1 MRLTLE
7 RLSKQFKNRI
17 AVDDVNAE
25 LREGIYGFLGA
36 NGAGKT
42 TLMQMICGI
51 VAPTKGEV
59 KVDGKNN
66 VEMGMEFRDMLGYLP
81 QEFGYTPG
89 FTAKDFM
96 LYIAS
101 VKGIPPRRAKRK
113 SEELLELV
121 NLKEDMN
128 RKIRTFS
135 GGMKR
140 RLGIAQALLNDPKI
154 LIMDEPTAGLDPKE
168 RAYFRNVIAEMAPNK
183 IIIIST
189 HIVSDIEY
197 ISDQVLIMKK
207 GRFLLQGTAEELVA
221 EVNGM
226 VWSCRVPAGDWLSFE
241 NRHTIVN
248 SRNLGSVVEARVISP
263 FAPCADCGQTEPTLE
278 DLYLKCFADEQSL
291 DARDLSDKSMR
302 VGRRGKRL

>member
-17 AVDDVNAE
+17 AVENVNAE
-25 LREGIYGFLGA
+25 LTEGIYGFLGA

-51 VAPTKGEV
+51 IAPTAGEV
-59 KVDGKNN
+59 KVNGKNN
-66 VEMGMEFRDMLGYLP
+66 TEMGEEFRDLLGYLP

-89 FTAKDFM
+89 FTAEDFM
-96 LYIAS
+96 FYIAS
-101 VKGIPPRRAKRK
+101 VKGLDPRYAKRRTR
-113 SEELLELV
+113 ELMELV
-121 NLKEDMN
+121 SLEGDMK

-154 LIMDEPTAGLDPKE
+154 LIMDEPPAGLDPKE
-168 RAYFRNVIAEMAPNK
+168 RAYFRNVIAEMAQDK

-197 ISDQVLIMKK
+197 ISDQVIIMKK
-207 GRFLLQGTAEELVA
+207 GRFLLQGTTEELTA
-221 EVNGM
+221 EADGM
-226 VWSCRVPAGDWLSFE
+226 VWSCRIPSREWLSFE
-241 NRHTIVN
+241 SSHTVAN
-248 SRNLGSVVEARVISP
+248 SKNMGDVVEARVISP
-263 FAPCADCGQTEPTLE
+263 SCPCADAEQAEPTLE
-278 DLYLKCFADEQSL
+278 DLYLKCFSDEIGNMAPQ
-291 DARDLSDKSMR
+291 
-302 VGRRGKRL
+302 RRKERRRRL

>member
-17 AVDDVNAE
+17 AVENVNAE
-25 LREGIYGFLGA
+25 LTEGIYGFLGA

-51 VAPTKGEV
+51 VAPTSGEV
-59 KVDGKNN
+59 KLNGKN
-66 VEMGMEFRDMLGYLP
+66 VTEMGEQFRDLLGYLP

-89 FTAKDFM
+89 FTAEDFM

-101 VKGIPPRRAKRK
+101 VKGLDPRYARRRTR
-113 SEELLELV
+113 ELMKLVSLEG
-121 NLKEDMN
+121 DMK

-140 RLGIAQALLNDPKI
+140 RLGIAQAPLNDPKI

-168 RAYFRNVIAEMAPNK
+168 RAYFRNVIAEMAQDK

-197 ISDQVLIMKK
+197 ISDQVILMKK
-207 GRFLLQGTAEELVA
+207 GRFILQGTTEELTA
-221 EVNGM
+221 EAEGM
-226 VWSCRVPAGDWLSFE
+226 VWSCRVPVREWAAFE
-241 NRHTIVN
+241 NSHTVAN
-248 SRNLGSVVEARVISP
+248 SRNLGERVEARVISTER
-263 FAPCADCGQTEPTLE
+263 PCADAEQAEPTLE
-278 DLYLKCFADEQSL
+278 DLYLKCFSDELGMLEQS
-291 DARDLSDKSMR
+291 SGKK
-302 VGRRGKRL
+302 RRGRS

>member
-17 AVDDVNAE
+17 AVENVNAE
-25 LREGIYGFLGA
+25 LTEGIYGFLGA

-51 VAPTKGEV
+51 VAPTSGEV
-59 KVDGKNN
+59 KLNGKN
-66 VEMGMEFRDMLGYLP
+66 VTEMGEQFRDLLGYLP

-89 FTAKDFM
+89 FTAEDFL

-101 VKGIPPRRAKRK
+101 VKGLDPRYARRRTR
-113 SEELLELV
+113 ELMKLVSLEG
-121 NLKEDMN
+121 DMK

-168 RAYFRNVIAEMAPNK
+168 RAYFRNVISEMAQDK

-197 ISDQVLIMKK
+197 ISDQVIIMKK
-207 GRFLLQGTAEELVA
+207 GRFILQGTTEELTA
-221 EVNGM
+221 EAEGM
-226 VWSCRVPAGDWLSFE
+226 VWSCRVPVREWAAFE
-241 NRHTIVN
+241 ISHTVAN
-248 SRNLGSVVEARVISP
+248 SRNLGEMVEARVISP
-263 FAPCADCGQTEPTLE
+263 ERPCADAEQAEPTLE
-278 DLYLKCFADEQSL
+278 DLYLKCFSDELGMLEQTGG
-291 DARDLSDKSMR
+291 KK
-302 VGRRGKRL
+302 RRGRS

>member
-17 AVDDVNAE
+17 AVENVNAE
-25 LREGIYGFLGA
+25 LTEGIYGFLGA

-51 VAPTKGEV
+51 VAPTSGEV
-59 KVDGKNN
+59 KLNGKN
-66 VEMGMEFRDMLGYLP
+66 VTEMGEQFRDLLGYLP

-89 FTAKDFM
+89 FTAEDFL

-101 VKGIPPRRAKRK
+101 VKGLDPRYARRRTR
-113 SEELLELV
+113 ELMKLVSLEG
-121 NLKEDMN
+121 DMK

-168 RAYFRNVIAEMAPNK
+168 RAYFRNVISEMAQDK

-197 ISDQVLIMKK
+197 ISDQVIIMKK
-207 GRFLLQGTAEELVA
+207 GRFILQGTTEELTA
-221 EVNGM
+221 EAEGM
-226 VWSCRVPAGDWLSFE
+226 VWSCRVPVREWAAFE
-241 NRHTIVN
+241 ISHTVAN
-248 SRNLGSVVEARVISP
+248 SRNLGEMVEARVISP
-263 FAPCADCGQTEPTLE
+263 ERPCADAEQTEPTLE
-278 DLYLKCFADEQSL
+278 DLYLKCFSDELGMLEQT
-291 DARDLSDKSMR
+291 DGKK
-302 VGRRGKRL
+302 RRGRS

>member
-17 AVDDVNAE
+17 AVENVNAE
-25 LREGIYGFLGA
+25 LTEGIYGFLGA

-51 VAPTKGEV
+51 VAPTSGEV
-59 KVDGKNN
+59 KLNGKN
-66 VEMGMEFRDMLGYLP
+66 VTEMGEQFRDLLGYLP

-89 FTAKDFM
+89 FTAEDFL

-101 VKGIPPRRAKRK
+101 VKGLDPRYARRRTR
-113 SEELLELV
+113 ELMKLVSLEG
-121 NLKEDMN
+121 DMKQ
-128 RKIRTFS
+128 KIRTFS

-168 RAYFRNVIAEMAPNK
+168 RAYFRNVISEMAQDK

-197 ISDQVLIMKK
+197 ISDQVIIMKK
-207 GRFLLQGTAEELVA
+207 GRFILQGTTEELTA
-221 EVNGM
+221 EAEGM
-226 VWSCRVPAGDWLSFE
+226 VWSCRVPVREWAAFE
-241 NRHTIVN
+241 ISHTVAN
-248 SRNLGSVVEARVISP
+248 SRNLGEMVEARVISP
-263 FAPCADCGQTEPTLE
+263 ERPCADAEEAEPTLE
-278 DLYLKCFADEQSL
+278 DLYLKCFSDELGMLEQS
-291 DARDLSDKSMR
+291 SGKK
-302 VGRRGKRL
+302 RRGRS

>member
-17 AVDDVNAE
+17 AVENVNAE
-25 LREGIYGFLGA
+25 LTEGIYGFLGA

-51 VAPTKGEV
+51 VAPTSGEV
-59 KVDGKNN
+59 KLNGKN
-66 VEMGMEFRDMLGYLP
+66 VTEMGEQFRELLGYLP

-89 FTAKDFM
+89 FTAEDFM

-101 VKGIPPRRAKRK
+101 VKGLDPRYARRRTR
-113 SEELLELV
+113 ELMKLVSLEG
-121 NLKEDMN
+121 DMK

-168 RAYFRNVIAEMAPNK
+168 RAYFRNVIAEMAQDK

-197 ISDQVLIMKK
+197 ISDQVILMKK
-207 GRFLLQGTAEELVA
+207 GRFILQGTTEELTA
-221 EVNGM
+221 EAEGM
-226 VWSCRVPAGDWLSFE
+226 VWSCRVPVREWAAFE
-241 NRHTIVN
+241 NSHTVAN
-248 SRNLGSVVEARVISP
+248 SRNLGERVEARVISTER
-263 FAPCADCGQTEPTLE
+263 PCADAEQAEPTLE
-278 DLYLKCFADEQSL
+278 DLYLKCFSDELGMLEQS
-291 DARDLSDKSMR
+291 SGKK
-302 VGRRGKRL
+302 RRGRS

>member
-1 MRLTLE
+1 MWMRLTLE

-17 AVDDVNAE
+17 AVENVNAE
-25 LREGIYGFLGA
+25 LSEGIYGFLGA

-51 VAPTKGEV
+51 VAPTSGEV
-59 KVDGKNN
+59 KVNGKNN
-66 VEMGMEFRDMLGYLP
+66 TEMGEEFRDLLGYLP

-89 FTAKDFM
+89 FTAEDFM

-101 VKGIPPRRAKRK
+101 VKGLDPRYARRRTR
-113 SEELLELV
+113 ELMKLVSLEG
-121 NLKEDMN
+121 DMK

-168 RAYFRNVIAEMAPNK
+168 RAYFRNVIAEMAQDK

-197 ISDQVLIMKK
+197 ISDQVIIMKK
-207 GRFLLQGTAEELVA
+207 GRFILQGTTEELTA
-221 EVNGM
+221 EAEGM
-226 VWSCRVPAGDWLSFE
+226 VWSCRVPAREWLSFE
-241 NRHTIVN
+241 KSHTVAN
-248 SRNLGSVVEARVISP
+248 SRNLGNVVEARVICP
-263 FAPCADCGQTEPTLE
+263 DRPCADAEQTEPTLE
-278 DLYLKCFADEQSL
+278 DLYLKCFSDEIGTMEQS
-291 DARDLSDKSMR
+291 SGKK
-302 VGRRGKRL
+302 RRRRL

>member
-17 AVDDVNAE
+17 AVENVNAE
-25 LREGIYGFLGA
+25 LTEGIYGFLGA

-51 VAPTKGEV
+51 VAPTSGEV
-59 KVDGKNN
+59 KLNGKNIT
-66 VEMGMEFRDMLGYLP
+66 EMGEQFRNLLGYLP

-89 FTAKDFM
+89 FTAEDFM

-101 VKGIPPRRAKRK
+101 VKGLDPRYARRRTR
-113 SEELLELV
+113 ELMKLVSLEG
-121 NLKEDMN
+121 DMK

-168 RAYFRNVIAEMAPNK
+168 RAYFRNVISEMAQDK

-197 ISDQVLIMKK
+197 ISDQVIIMKK
-207 GRFLLQGTAEELVA
+207 GRFILQGTTEELTAAA
-221 EVNGM
+221 EGM
-226 VWSCRVPAGDWLSFE
+226 VWSCRVPVREWAAFE
-241 NRHTIVN
+241 NSHTVAN
-248 SRNLGSVVEARVISP
+248 SRNLGEMVEARVISQER
-263 FAPCADCGQTEPTLE
+263 PCADAEQAEPTLE
-278 DLYLKCFADEQSL
+278 DLYLKCFSDEL
-291 DARDLSDKSMR
+291 GMMERTGEKK
-302 VGRRGKRL
+302 RRERS

>member
-1 MRLTLE
+1 MRLTME

-17 AVDDVNAE
+17 AVENVNAE
-25 LREGIYGFLGA
+25 LTEGIYGFLGA

-51 VAPTKGEV
+51 IAPTAGEV
-59 KVDGKNN
+59 KVNGKNN
-66 VEMGMEFRDMLGYLP
+66 TEMGEEFRDLLGYLP

-89 FTAKDFM
+89 FTAEDFM
-96 LYIAS
+96 FYIAS
-101 VKGIPPRRAKRK
+101 VKGLDPRYAKRRTR
-113 SEELLELV
+113 ELMELV
-121 NLKEDMN
+121 SLEGDMK

-168 RAYFRNVIAEMAPNK
+168 RAYFRNVIAEMAQDK

-197 ISDQVLIMKK
+197 ISDQVIIMKK
-207 GRFLLQGTAEELVA
+207 GRFLLQGTTEELTA
-221 EVNGM
+221 EADGM
-226 VWSCRVPAGDWLSFE
+226 VWSCRIPSREWLSFE
-241 NRHTIVN
+241 SSHTVAN
-248 SRNLGSVVEARVISP
+248 SKNMGDVVEARVISP
-263 FAPCADCGQTEPTLE
+263 SCPCADAEQAEPTLE
-278 DLYLKCFADEQSL
+278 DLYLKCFSDEIGNMAPQ
-291 DARDLSDKSMR
+291 
-302 VGRRGKRL
+302 RRKERRRRL

>member
-17 AVDDVNAE
+17 AVENVNAE
-25 LREGIYGFLGA
+25 LTEGIYGFLGA

-51 VAPTKGEV
+51 VAPTSGEV
-59 KVDGKNN
+59 KINGKNN
-66 VEMGMEFRDMLGYLP
+66 IEMGEEFRNLLGYLP

-89 FTAKDFM
+89 FTAEDFM

-101 VKGIPPRRAKRK
+101 VKGLDPRYARRRTR
-113 SEELLELV
+113 ELMKLVSLEG
-121 NLKEDMN
+121 DMK

-168 RAYFRNVIAEMAPNK
+168 RAYFRNVIAEMAQDK

-197 ISDQVLIMKK
+197 ISDQVIIMKK
-207 GRFLLQGTAEELVA
+207 GRFILQGTTEELTAGA
-221 EVNGM
+221 EGM
-226 VWSCRVPAGDWLSFE
+226 VWSCRVPAREWMSFE
-241 NRHTIVN
+241 NSHTVAN
-248 SRNLGSVVEARVISP
+248 SRNLGDMVEARVISP
-263 FAPCADCGQTEPTLE
+263 DRPCADAEQTEPTLE
-278 DLYLKCFADEQSL
+278 DLYLKCFSEEMGNTTPEQ
-291 DARDLSDKSMR
+291 RKE
-302 VGRRGKRL
+302 RRRRL

>member
-17 AVDDVNAE
+17 AVENVNAE
-25 LREGIYGFLGA
+25 LTEGIYGFLGA

-51 VAPTKGEV
+51 VAPTSGEV
-59 KVDGKNN
+59 KLNGKN
-66 VEMGMEFRDMLGYLP
+66 VTEMGEQFRDLLGYLP

-89 FTAKDFM
+89 FTAEDFL

-101 VKGIPPRRAKRK
+101 VKGLDPRYARRRTR
-113 SEELLELV
+113 ELMKLVSLEG
-121 NLKEDMN
+121 DMK

-168 RAYFRNVIAEMAPNK
+168 RAYFRNVISEMAQDK

-197 ISDQVLIMKK
+197 ISDQVIIMKK
-207 GRFLLQGTAEELVA
+207 GRFILQGTTEELTA
-221 EVNGM
+221 EAEGM
-226 VWSCRVPAGDWLSFE
+226 VWSCRVPVREWAAFE
-241 NRHTIVN
+241 ISHTVAN
-248 SRNLGSVVEARVISP
+248 SRNLGERVEARVISP
-263 FAPCADCGQTEPTLE
+263 ERPCADAEQAEPTLE
-278 DLYLKCFADEQSL
+278 DLYLKCFSDELEMLEQTGG
-291 DARDLSDKSMR
+291 KK
-302 VGRRGKRL
+302 RRGRS

>member
-17 AVDDVNAE
+17 AVENVNAE
-25 LREGIYGFLGA
+25 LTEGIYGFLGA

-51 VAPTKGEV
+51 VAPTSGEV
-59 KVDGKNN
+59 KLNGKN
-66 VEMGMEFRDMLGYLP
+66 VTEMGEQFRDLLGYLP

-89 FTAKDFM
+89 FTAEDFL

-101 VKGIPPRRAKRK
+101 VKGLDPRYARRRTR
-113 SEELLELV
+113 ELMKLVSLEG
-121 NLKEDMN
+121 DMK

-168 RAYFRNVIAEMAPNK
+168 RAYFRNVISEMAQDK

-197 ISDQVLIMKK
+197 ISDQVILMKK
-207 GRFLLQGTAEELVA
+207 GRFILQGTTEELTA
-221 EVNGM
+221 EAEGM
-226 VWSCRVPAGDWLSFE
+226 VWSCRVPVREWAAFE
-241 NRHTIVN
+241 NSHTVAN
-248 SRNLGSVVEARVISP
+248 SRNLGERVEARVISTER
-263 FAPCADCGQTEPTLE
+263 PCADAEQAEPTLE
-278 DLYLKCFADEQSL
+278 DLYLKCFSDELGMLEQS
-291 DARDLSDKSMR
+291 SGKK
-302 VGRRGKRL
+302 RRGRS

>member
-17 AVDDVNAE
+17 AVENVNAE
-25 LREGIYGFLGA
+25 LTEGIYGFLGA

-51 VAPTKGEV
+51 VAPTSGEV
-59 KVDGKNN
+59 KLNGKN
-66 VEMGMEFRDMLGYLP
+66 VTEMGEQFRDLLGYLP

-89 FTAKDFM
+89 FTAEDFL

-101 VKGIPPRRAKRK
+101 VKGLDPRYARRRTR
-113 SEELLELV
+113 ELMKLVSLEG
-121 NLKEDMN
+121 DMK

-168 RAYFRNVIAEMAPNK
+168 RAYFRNVIAEMAQDK

-197 ISDQVLIMKK
+197 ISDQVIIMKK
-207 GRFLLQGTAEELVA
+207 GRFILQGTTEELTA
-221 EVNGM
+221 EAEGM
-226 VWSCRVPAGDWLSFE
+226 VWSCRVPVREWAAFE
-241 NRHTIVN
+241 ISHTVAN
-248 SRNLGSVVEARVISP
+248 SRNLGEMVEARVISP
-263 FAPCADCGQTEPTLE
+263 ERPCADAEEAEPTLE
-278 DLYLKCFADEQSL
+278 DLYLKCFSDELGMLEQS
-291 DARDLSDKSMR
+291 SGKK
-302 VGRRGKRL
+302 RRGRS

>member
-17 AVDDVNAE
+17 AVENVNAE
-25 LREGIYGFLGA
+25 LTEGIYGFLGA

-51 VAPTKGEV
+51 VAPTSGEV
-59 KVDGKNN
+59 KLNGKNIT
-66 VEMGMEFRDMLGYLP
+66 EMGEQFRDLLGYLP

-89 FTAKDFM
+89 FTAEDFM

-101 VKGIPPRRAKRK
+101 IKGLDPRYARRRTR
-113 SEELLELV
+113 ELMKLV
-121 NLKEDMN
+121 NLEGDMK

-168 RAYFRNVIAEMAPNK
+168 RAYFRNVISEMAQDK

-197 ISDQVLIMKK
+197 ISDQVIIMKK
-207 GRFLLQGTAEELVA
+207 GRFILQGTTEELTAAA
-221 EVNGM
+221 EGM
-226 VWSCRVPAGDWLSFE
+226 VWSCRVPVREWATFE
-241 NRHTIVN
+241 NSHTVAN
-248 SRNLGSVVEARVISP
+248 SRNLGEMVEARVISQER
-263 FAPCADCGQTEPTLE
+263 PCADAEQAEPTLE
-278 DLYLKCFADEQSL
+278 DLYLKCFPMSWE
-291 DARDLSDKSMR
+291 
-302 VGRRGKRL
+302 

>member
-17 AVDDVNAE
+17 AVENVNAE
-25 LREGIYGFLGA
+25 LTEGIYGFLGA

-51 VAPTKGEV
+51 VAPTSGEV
-59 KVDGKNN
+59 KLNGKN
-66 VEMGMEFRDMLGYLP
+66 VTEMGEQFRDLLGYLP

-89 FTAKDFM
+89 FTAEDFL

-101 VKGIPPRRAKRK
+101 VKGLDPRYARRRTR
-113 SEELLELV
+113 ELMKLVSLEG
-121 NLKEDMN
+121 DMK

-168 RAYFRNVIAEMAPNK
+168 RAYFRNVISEMAQDK

-197 ISDQVLIMKK
+197 ISDQVIIMKK
-207 GRFLLQGTAEELVA
+207 GRFILQGTTEELTA
-221 EVNGM
+221 EAEGM
-226 VWSCRVPAGDWLSFE
+226 VWSCRVPVREWAAFE
-241 NRHTIVN
+241 NSHTVAN
-248 SRNLGSVVEARVISP
+248 SRNLGERVEARVISTER
-263 FAPCADCGQTEPTLE
+263 PCADAEQAEPTLE
-278 DLYLKCFADEQSL
+278 DLYLKCFSDELGMLEQS
-291 DARDLSDKSMR
+291 SGKK
-302 VGRRGKRL
+302 RRGRS

>member
-17 AVDDVNAE
+17 AVENVNAE
-25 LREGIYGFLGA
+25 LTEGIYGFLGA

-51 VAPTKGEV
+51 VAPTSGEV
-59 KVDGKNN
+59 KLNGKN
-66 VEMGMEFRDMLGYLP
+66 VTEMGEQFRDLLGYLP

-89 FTAKDFM
+89 FTAEDFM

-101 VKGIPPRRAKRK
+101 VKGLDPRYARRRTR
-113 SEELLELV
+113 ELMKLVSLEG
-121 NLKEDMN
+121 DMK

-168 RAYFRNVIAEMAPNK
+168 RAYFRNVISEMAQDK

-197 ISDQVLIMKK
+197 ISDQVIIMKK
-207 GRFLLQGTAEELVA
+207 GRFILQGTTEELTA
-221 EVNGM
+221 EAEGM
-226 VWSCRVPAGDWLSFE
+226 VWSCRVPVREWAAFE
-241 NRHTIVN
+241 NSHTVAN
-248 SRNLGSVVEARVISP
+248 SRNLGERVEARVISTER
-263 FAPCADCGQTEPTLE
+263 PCADAEQAEPTLE
-278 DLYLKCFADEQSL
+278 DLYLKCFSDELGMLEQS
-291 DARDLSDKSMR
+291 SGKK
-302 VGRRGKRL
+302 RRGRS

>member
-1 MRLTLE
+1 MWMRLTLE

-17 AVDDVNAE
+17 AVENVNAE
-25 LREGIYGFLGA
+25 LTEGIYGFLGA

-51 VAPTKGEV
+51 VAPTSGEV
-59 KVDGKNN
+59 KINGKNN
-66 VEMGMEFRDMLGYLP
+66 IEMGEEFRNLLGYLP

-89 FTAKDFM
+89 FTAEDFM

-101 VKGIPPRRAKRK
+101 VKGLDPRYARRRTRELMKLVSLEGDMKR
-113 SEELLELV
+113 
-121 NLKEDMN
+121 
-128 RKIRTFS
+128 RIRTFS

-168 RAYFRNVIAEMAPNK
+168 RAYFRNVIAEMAQDK

-197 ISDQVLIMKK
+197 ISDQVIIMKK
-207 GRFLLQGTAEELVA
+207 GRFILQGTTEELTA
-221 EVNGM
+221 EAEGM
-226 VWSCRVPAGDWLSFE
+226 VWSCRVPAREWMSFE
-241 NRHTIVN
+241 NSHTVAN
-248 SRNLGSVVEARVISP
+248 SRNLGDMVEARVISP
-263 FAPCADCGQTEPTLE
+263 NRPCADAAQTEPTLE
-278 DLYLKCFADEQSL
+278 DLYLKCFSDEIGNMMPEQ
-291 DARDLSDKSMR
+291 RKE
-302 VGRRGKRL
+302 RRRRL

>member
-17 AVDDVNAE
+17 AVENVNAE
-25 LREGIYGFLGA
+25 LTEGIYGFLGA

-51 VAPTKGEV
+51 VAPTSGEV
-59 KVDGKNN
+59 KLNGKN
-66 VEMGMEFRDMLGYLP
+66 VTEMGEQFRDLLGYLP

-89 FTAKDFM
+89 FTAEDFL

-101 VKGIPPRRAKRK
+101 VKGLDPRYARRRTR
-113 SEELLELV
+113 ELMKLVSLEG
-121 NLKEDMN
+121 DMK

-168 RAYFRNVIAEMAPNK
+168 RAYFRNVISEMAQDK

-197 ISDQVLIMKK
+197 ISDQVIIMKK
-207 GRFLLQGTAEELVA
+207 GRFILQGTTEELTA
-221 EVNGM
+221 EAEGM
-226 VWSCRVPAGDWLSFE
+226 VWSCRVSVREWAAFE
-241 NRHTIVN
+241 ISHTVAN
-248 SRNLGSVVEARVISP
+248 SRNLGEMVEARVISP
-263 FAPCADCGQTEPTLE
+263 ERPCADAEQAEPTLE
-278 DLYLKCFADEQSL
+278 DLYLKCFSDEPGMLEQVSG
-291 DARDLSDKSMR
+291 KK
-302 VGRRGKRL
+302 RRGRS